1 MKKFNYL
8 FTLCAIL
15 FGFTINAQN
24 ITAESSDGRVSIGTG
39 SGNFDFSIMIGHTD
53 SQTLNNAL
61 YNTGIGV
68 DALDNLKQGDYN
80 TAVGFGAG
88 STIGGTSGTGSQ
100 NTVIGHKSGFAITT
114 GQKNTFVG
122 SMHNVTDALTTGN
135 KNTMI
140 GWDVSGDAT
149 NAVGRIGIGT
159 EITVTTNNTAV
170 IGSSSVTKV
179 MLGGNDDWDADLYT
193 NAIYLENSESITNA
207 TNGTIAV
214 DATTTTFSGNVTVSS
229 DMRLKDNIYTL
240 GNTMSDILKLD
251 GKSYT
256 REGRK
261 EIGLLAQDVELVYP
275 ELVSSD
281 AKGMLSVNYQAL
293 SAILINGV
301 KDQETRI
308 AKQEERIV
316 KLEILVNLLLNGK

>member
-1 MKKFNYL
+1 MKKIYCL

-15 FGFTINAQN
+15 FGSTTYAQN
-24 ITAESSDGRVSIGTG
+24 YWQSSDATALAITQRAANFTNSLVIGSNTVHDDG
-39 SGNFDFSIMIGHTD
+39 LT
-53 SQTLNNAL
+53 AL
-61 YNTGIGV
+61 AQKNTGIGIT
-68 DALDNLKQGDYN
+68 ALDNLKTGDAN
-80 TAVGFGAG
+80 TAVGFNSLGAN
-88 STIGGTSGTGSQ
+88 GTGIG
-100 NTVIGHKSGFAITT
+100 NTAIGSASGYLLSSGSYNTIVGNQAGIVLTG

-122 SMHNVTDALTTGN
+122 SGAKSD
-135 KNTMI
+135 
-140 GWDVSGDAT
+140 D
-149 NAVGRIGIGT
+149 NASVRRIGIGQGVV
-159 EITVTTNNTAV
+159 VTADNTAV
-170 IGSSSVTKV
+170 IGDSNVTNV
-179 MLGGNDDWDADLYT
+179 YFGGMAATQW
-193 NAIYLENSESITNA
+193 NATLHATGITLENSETITNA
-207 TNGTIAV
+207 SDGTV
-214 DATTTTFSGNVTVSS
+214 VVSGNLTVSS

-301 KDQETRI
+301 KDQEARI

>member
-1 MKKFNYL
+1 ML
-8 FTLCAIL
+8 VGLTL
-15 FGFTINAQN
+15 NAQTN
-24 ITAESSDGRVSIGTG
+24 RNIGISETNDALAITANTQLTKSIIIGANSVHGDGATAA
-39 SGNFDFSIMIGHTD
+39 T
-53 SQTLNNAL
+53 Q
-61 YNTGIGV
+61 NTGFGV
-68 DALDNLKQGDYN
+68 GALDNLKQGDNNTAVGYNAGTAIGGAGGTPNTGQGNTLIGRASGYQIGAGDYN
-80 TAVGFGAG
+80 TAVGNQSA
-88 STIGGTSGTGSQ
+88 TEVVGGDY
-100 NTVIGHKSGFAITT
+100 
-114 GQKNTFVG
+114 NTFLG
-122 SMHNVTDALTTGN
+122 SGAKGDTGN
-135 KNTMI
+135 PQ
-140 GWDVSGDAT
+140 
-149 NAVGRIGIGT
+149 GRIGIGQGVVVT
-159 EITVTTNNTAV
+159 ANLTVVIGKSTVTDV
-170 IGSSSVTKV
+170 YF
-179 MLGGNDDWDADLYT
+179 GGMDTGEW
-193 NAIYLENSESITNA
+193 NATLHATGITLENSETITNA
-207 TNGTIAV
+207 SDGTV
-214 DATTTTFSGNVTVSS
+214 VVSGNLSVSS

-301 KDQETRI
+301 KNQEERI